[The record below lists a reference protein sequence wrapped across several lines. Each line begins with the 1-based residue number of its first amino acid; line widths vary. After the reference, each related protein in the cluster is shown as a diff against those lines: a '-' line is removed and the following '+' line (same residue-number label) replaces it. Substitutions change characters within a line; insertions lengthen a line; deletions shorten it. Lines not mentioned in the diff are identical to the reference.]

1 MAARKT
7 NAMYVMDLGV
17 SMGKPITTG
26 LIASR
31 RVDLAVA
38 AVIASSTQ
46 KLTSSK
52 MFENG
57 VCVYGR
63 GITSNSLVKDGFYE
77 NVEELIPIGR
87 TSLEE
92 MKTIKSVEVGVSQG
106 DMIDGLVVAYSCLKN
121 FNVGKAQNRGMWTVN
136 EGTILSLSIIIFI
149 NIQLSY
155 YLPTVNQSCKESR
168 TLKSC
173 VGTCSKRAVLCRS

>member
-26 LIASR
+26 VVVSR

-57 VCVYGR
+57 ICVYGR

-92 MKTIKSVEVGVSQG
+92 MKRIKALDVGVSQG

-121 FNVGKAQNRGMWTVN
+121 FNVGKSQNRGM
-136 EGTILSLSIIIFI
+136 
-149 NIQLSY
+149 
-155 YLPTVNQSCKESR
+155 
-168 TLKSC
+168 
-173 VGTCSKRAVLCRS
+173 